1 MMMIGGQKLE
11 RFRFFYGSIGRYGL
25 GSKVMGVLCFVPNQL
40 FSCTHS
46 KADVIEDIQSGS
58 YTWNTSGYKGVHTV
72 ARETQETV

>member
-11 RFRFFYGSIGRYGL
+11 RFRFFCGSMGRYGL

-46 KADVIEDIQSGS
+46 KAV
-58 YTWNTSGYKGVHTV
+58 WLKTSKVEVTLGIPLEIKVSTLSQ
-72 ARETQETV
+72 RKLFK